1 MIYLER
7 ITIPMYVERVPN
19 RNSPP
24 AILLREGR
32 REGKKI
38 IKRTVANLSK
48 WPADVVAGLKI
59 LLKGGVALEHN
70 DSRVT
75 TTRTLPHGHVAA
87 VLGTLRKTGLDNV
100 MLAPATTLEAIVIW
114 PDLDIKRIAS
124 WVYLRSYMG

>member
-1 MIYLER
+1 M
-7 ITIPMYVERVPN
+7 
-19 RNSPP
+19 
-24 AILLREGR
+24 LREGR

-59 LLKGGVALEHN
+59 LLKGGVVLEHN

-75 TTRTLPHGHVAA
+75 TTRTLRHGHVAA

-100 MLAPATTLEAIVIW
+100 MLAPATTLDPRVIW
-114 PDLDIKRIAS
+114 PDLAIKRIAS
-124 WVYLRSYMG
+124 WVFLRSYMG